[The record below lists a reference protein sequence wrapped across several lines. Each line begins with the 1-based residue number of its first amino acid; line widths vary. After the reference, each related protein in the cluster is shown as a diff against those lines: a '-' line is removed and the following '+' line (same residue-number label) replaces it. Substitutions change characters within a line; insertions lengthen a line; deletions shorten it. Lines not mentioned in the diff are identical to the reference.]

1 MADLSTYTK
10 NKIFDHMLRAT
21 GWTAP
26 SGVWLTLYTVAPTD
40 AGGGTEVSDIAPRRP
55 VTFGAPTDGAGSN
68 SAEVLWAA
76 AVAGYTAV
84 AVGIHDAASA
94 GNLLAWKSLGSEVVG
109 VGVKF
114 RYPIDDF
121 DVDVQ

>member
-21 GWTAP
+21 TWTAP
-26 SGVWLTLYTVAPTD
+26 SGVWLTIYTTAPTD
-40 AGGGTEVSDIAPRRP
+40 AGGGTEVSDIASRQS
-55 VTFGAPTDGAGSN
+55 VTFGAPTDGLGDN

-84 AVGIHDAASA
+84 AIGIHDASTG
-94 GNLLAWKSLGSEVVG
+94 GNLLAWKAISEVVA

-114 RYPIDDF
+114 RYPIGDF